1 MKDCEQLM
9 VKINALL
16 IDMALTVTVKQV
28 FDLDNCSKVKGY
40 DLDSYTKVL
49 VNRFDLDNYIMGITL
64 TVGVR

>member
-1 MKDCEQLM
+1 M

-28 FDLDNCSKVKGY
+28 FDLDNYSKVKGF

-49 VNRFDLDNYIMGITL
+49 VNRFDIDNYINGNNLDIGSKVHRYITL
-64 TVGVR
+64 